1 MTFLVAG
8 LMITSAI
15 SLSSCSKTD
24 TDTDANAK
32 EWVPTTFDFVTNNGL
47 TRNDTVANCPYCEYD
62 VKWCN
67 HGIDWDNHEVCDLG
81 PFDPVDNPNG
91 HYHDHCF
98 DATGP
103 NSNCTP
109 AGQPSTFCPHKGRK
123 HRHVIIFWTSGNY
136 NKWHLGGGCNGF

>member
-32 EWVPTTFDFVTNNGL
+32 EWIPTTFDFVTNNGL
-47 TRNDTVANCPYCEYD
+47 TRDDTTAICPYCPKPVAKCD
-62 VKWCN
+62 
-67 HGIDWDNHEVCDLG
+67 HGIDWRHGEVCDLG
-81 PFDPVDNPNG
+81 AYDSISNTGG

-98 DATGP
+98 NATGP
-103 NSNCTP
+103 NSNCIP
-109 AGQPSTFCPHKGRK
+109 AGQPDDFCPHKGRK
-123 HRHVIIFWTSGNY
+123 HRHVVVYWTGGFWNG
-136 NKWHLGGGCNGF
+136 WHLGGGCNGF